1 MAKFLP
7 PWPDSQKPLI
17 SVWKHLGSFSPSR
30 GNKIG
35 LICRY
40 SEDWPFH
47 RAQELLLTVLS
58 VLQGEQQLCPP
69 AHPHCWKGSP
79 GLSTSYCPRTGSP
92 LHLQPPLPF
101 LPFQGK
107 ALGVWL
113 CAFTGFFHTAPNL
126 LQEVDLLPY
135 HPKVCSHHP
144 PVAVPASGS
153 PSPVLQ
159 YLHLYL
165 VPDWVLIDLVWYS

>member
-1 MAKFLP
+1 MAKFFP

-17 SVWKHLGSFSPSR
+17 SVWKHLGSFSLSR

-35 LICRY
+35 LIWRY

-47 RAQELLLTVLS
+47 KAQELLLTLLS

-69 AHPHCWKGSP
+69 AHPHCWRGSP
-79 GLSTSYCPRTGSP
+79 GLSTSTSMNWQPLAFAATSLSSSSKAKDLESDWVLLGFLSHHSNSTAGSWFAV
-92 LHLQPPLPF
+92 LP
-101 LPFQGK
+101 
-107 ALGVWL
+107 
-113 CAFTGFFHTAPNL
+113 
-126 LQEVDLLPY
+126 
-135 HPKVCSHHP
+135 PKVCSHHP
-144 PVAVPASGS
+144 PVALSTSVT

-159 YLHLYL
+159 HLHLYL